1 MKNLTKKKFVLIV
14 ILILALAEVSSSFTT
29 GILSP
34 FTSN

>member
-14 ILILALAEVSSSFTT
+14 MLILALAEVGSSFIT
-29 GILSP
+29 GILFP

>member
-1 MKNLTKKKFVLIV
+1 MKNLTKKKLVLIV
-14 ILILALAEVSSSFTT
+14 ILILSLAEVGSSFIT